1 VADRQLFDRPDADHR
16 FHDLLLI
23 AALAAGDLDQG
34 DVVRATALAAG
45 CPDCSAL
52 VADLQSITA
61 AIATSPAS
69 ARRRDF
75 RLTARD
81 AERLRPHGFGRIR
94 SVIDGRRLQLAR
106 PLATGLTM
114 LGLVGV
120 LVTSLP
126 TFTLGGAASA
136 PAEVMVPS
144 GDAFAASPAAQNPGS
159 TGREA
164 PDATDD
170 RGAQPADESAAPASI
185 GIAGESGMP
194 IEQRSDFDV
203 TATLRAAVGASD
215 QGGAAPPA
223 AQPGRDG
230 IGADLAPIR
239 LASLAVLTVG
249 LVLLVGSTVLA
260 RAARR
265 R

>member
-34 DVVRATALAAG
+34 DVARAKALAAG

-52 VADLQSITA
+52 VADLRSIAA
-61 AIATSPAS
+61 AIATSPVPTRS
-69 ARRRDF
+69 RDF

-81 AERLRPHGFGRIR
+81 AERLRPHGFGRVR
-94 SVIDGRRLQLAR
+94 SVLDGRRLQLAR

-126 TFTLGGAASA
+126 TFSLGGAASA
-136 PAEVMVPS
+136 PADVTVPS
-144 GDAFAASPAAQNPGS
+144 GDAFAASPAAQNPE
-159 TGREA
+159 TGGQA
-164 PDATDD
+164 PEATDD
-170 RGAQPADESAAPASI
+170 RGAKPAEESAAPASI
-185 GIAGESGMP
+185 AIAGESGTP
-194 IEQRSDFDV
+194 IELRSDFDAS
-203 TATLRAAVGASD
+203 ATLRAALGASG

-230 IGADLAPIR
+230 VGADLASIR
-239 LASLAVLTVG
+239 LASVAVLAVG